1 MDKKIIHTKNFTHL
15 GDCIY
20 NMIMFKNIYEYL
32 ENNNI
37 YIHFYCTND
46 NVEQVKDFNNSNNVI
61 VESIDKMPNNVKIY
75 DLWIGCS
82 DYEYN
87 YYSNI
92 ETENGY
98 DIFLC
103 KFFNNFLKLIN
114 IPIQMD
120 KFIYIDADLFTR
132 CDNINK
138 TTNNKYM
145 NIDFLINN
153 GSPRSGQINYNINE
167 WNTFILQLSK
177 KYNIVTTQKVDGIKC
192 TRDDNLN
199 VKDIAAIALNIN
211 NFICIESGVISALYN
226 KYITENNKVVMYN
239 LSQYN
244 YLKCSFPNFIWKSH
258 INELNFLL

>member
-1 MDKKIIHTKNFTHL
+1 
-15 GDCIY
+15 
-20 NMIMFKNIYEYL
+20 
-32 ENNNI
+32 
-37 YIHFYCTND
+37 
-46 NVEQVKDFNNSNNVI
+46 
-61 VESIDKMPNNVKIY
+61 
-75 DLWIGCS
+75 
-82 DYEYN
+82 
-87 YYSNI
+87 
-92 ETENGY
+92 
-98 DIFLC
+98 
-103 KFFNNFLKLIN
+103 
-114 IPIQMD
+114 MD